1 MPSAKPRDKE
11 KEKGPNIPSRS
22 KEKPRHKLPRARKAD
37 KAVTPPKRRSANTSP
52 TTTKRRASMPV
63 LELEEPST
71 STSPLGSKTSLPYPS
86 FSRAHSKEA
95 VGSRDN
101 VANPRLSYYTPD
113 PTDLDKEKD
122 QGNGNGIQ
130 NTTGVAPPS
139 PPETTVD
146 QDIEVEKAREK
157 SKVKKTTVEC
167 PHDSDPEEE
176 KPKVEKIKVRKTRAE
191 IPRDESSEVQKPRA
205 RKSDVEKRRREK
217 PKATTVRVERKPS
230 DLQKAAEY
238 LGRKL
243 RRASSEASEKPKDPP
258 PQTPKSRTSMREA
271 GKDDDKSTL
280 SARRSKPGTPS
291 KPSTPSKVRPKQATV
306 EDSTSSIA
314 RGGKPAISDLSSL
327 PKSETTNTSTTDSGA
342 TERPVTLHAD
352 RNSSPATDPD
362 SSPRTPTL
370 AEPQF
375 PSSGKATPFSALG
388 EHEHSGAFTGSPL
401 PPPPPP
407 LPEVPM
413 PKVDYLMQH
422 GGLPNPVP
430 KSLLSAGQSIPT
442 TQVASTMAAQYFSP
456 INKLLDDYDRVI
468 SRNGSLAVATGY
480 RSIARR
486 LLDRLEAVFARDISS
501 ETCTCVL
508 CQASEDYDAS
518 PDDKRGVSWGEIFEY
533 VSDRQELPQWPAFV
547 MDATQTGLCISTSEH
562 IPPIQKP
569 DVDVPEEFRDHYI
582 RQSKKTKTS
591 VDRWLDS
598 QPQCPSSPPQDVD
611 DETLTFAMLT
621 RLEPEQRPVFSS
633 LIGVIPSRPNSTT
646 GEPLINPQ
654 SSLLQNTSLAIQR
667 LYRLPNLPRDP
678 ESAMYLLTNPHLHNV
693 LATLAAISDGEWEI
707 LISGRFDGF
716 LRSGADD
723 NFFANIPP
731 PSRGPSR
738 GPTPSLPPTRG
749 PTPFSRNATPATGA
763 IGAPVTVDEENEIGA
778 LADVEREIFLGMEAL
793 EG

>member
-71 STSPLGSKTSLPYPS
+71 STSPLGSNTSLPYPS

-167 PHDSDPEEE
+167 PHDSDSDPEEE

-191 IPRDESSEVQKPRA
+191 IPRDEGSEVQKPRA

-291 KPSTPSKVRPKQATV
+291 KPSTPPKVRPKQATV

-314 RGGKPAISDLSSL
+314 RGCKPAISDLSSL

-388 EHEHSGAFTGSPL
+388 EHDHSGAFTGSPL

-442 TQVASTMAAQYFSP
+442 T
-456 INKLLDDYDRVI
+456 
-468 SRNGSLAVATGY
+468 
-480 RSIARR
+480 
-486 LLDRLEAVFARDISS
+486 
-501 ETCTCVL
+501 
-508 CQASEDYDAS
+508 
-518 PDDKRGVSWGEIFEY
+518 
-533 VSDRQELPQWPAFV
+533 
-547 MDATQTGLCISTSEH
+547 
-562 IPPIQKP
+562 
-569 DVDVPEEFRDHYI
+569 
-582 RQSKKTKTS
+582 
-591 VDRWLDS
+591 
-598 QPQCPSSPPQDVD
+598 
-611 DETLTFAMLT
+611 
-621 RLEPEQRPVFSS
+621 
-633 LIGVIPSRPNSTT
+633 
-646 GEPLINPQ
+646 
-654 SSLLQNTSLAIQR
+654 
-667 LYRLPNLPRDP
+667 
-678 ESAMYLLTNPHLHNV
+678 
-693 LATLAAISDGEWEI
+693 
-707 LISGRFDGF
+707 
-716 LRSGADD
+716 
-723 NFFANIPP
+723 
-731 PSRGPSR
+731 
-738 GPTPSLPPTRG
+738 
-749 PTPFSRNATPATGA
+749 
-763 IGAPVTVDEENEIGA
+763 
-778 LADVEREIFLGMEAL
+778 
-793 EG
+793 